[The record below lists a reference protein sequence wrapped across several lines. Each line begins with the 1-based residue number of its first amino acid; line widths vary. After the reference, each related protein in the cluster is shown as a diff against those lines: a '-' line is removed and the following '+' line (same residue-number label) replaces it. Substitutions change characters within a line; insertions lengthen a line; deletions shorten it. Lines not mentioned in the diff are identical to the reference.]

1 MSVQTSSQSH
11 VPQGSLKVSAVMKIS
26 FALAPPASSVL
37 RSQAYGTRLD
47 FFFFFKLITI
57 PYVYECLPSCVPPV
71 CLVPREVRTGQILEI
86 GAMGGCGPPY
96 LGAGESSLHF
106 RRSNKCFEPL
116 EQPPRFSRAAHS
128 PQSVDRLEPGTL
140 F

>member
-1 MSVQTSSQSH
+1 M
-11 VPQGSLKVSAVMKIS
+11 
-26 FALAPPASSVL
+26 APDSI
-37 RSQAYGTRLD
+37 
-47 FFFFFKLITI
+47 FFFKLITI